1 MDHPF
6 LVTCKFGESAG
17 VLANIRST
25 MDLIAAVA
33 EWSALLGS
41 DNVLDAVDAQRVY
54 GLDTSGMH
62 RRIAGALK
70 IRAPGEVTQ
79 VMQVASRHQV
89 PVYPI
94 STGHNWGYGTALPT
108 VDGCVILDLSA
119 LQRIVHF
126 DAELGVVTVEPG
138 VTQGMLAN
146 FLDAGAHPYMVPVTG
161 AGPHCSLLANALE
174 RGYGI
179 TPHGDHFGAVTDVEA
194 VLADG
199 TTHRSLLRDLAGE
212 DLARLFKWGFGPYTT
227 GLFSQGAFGIVTKM
241 SIVLAR
247 RPPSI
252 KVCLFSLRTDDLVQP
267 AVQRVRQILSMLPG
281 TVGAVNL
288 MNRHR
293 VLAMAAPYPRE
304 GIGAD
309 GLLRDE
315 LLRQMGQEYQVQAWT
330 GFATLYGSARM
341 VRAAQREIRQALRG
355 VGSRVWFVDPSRAS
369 LLARIASWLPGEGG
383 HRLARTARTLEQA
396 LELVAGRPNETTLPL
411 AYWLNRRPAPEGS
424 RDPARD
430 GCGLI
435 WFAPLVPM
443 RPPRVRVYLELLQSV
458 MRQHGF
464 EPLITLT
471 SLNDRLFDSS
481 VPLLFDR
488 DDVSSVERAHRCHRE
503 LLSEC
508 AAEGFFPYRLGVP
521 GFDALRGSSGL
532 DAGQVPNLHVR
543 LRTALDPHDILAPGR
558 YTAVAPP

>member
-1 MDHPF
+1 MDQPTKTGMN
-6 LVTCKFGESAG
+6 LK
-17 VLANIRST
+17 
-25 MDLIAAVA
+25 AACA
-33 EWSALLGS
+33 EWRALLG
-41 DNVLDAVDAQRVY
+41 DAHVLRDAEAQRDY
-54 GLDTSGMH
+54 GSDTGGSA
-62 RRIAGALK
+62 RRILGALRPQ
-70 IRAPGEVTQ
+70 RAAQIPGLVRI
-79 VMQVASRHQV
+79 ANHHAV
-89 PVYPI
+89 PIHPV
-94 STGHNWGYGTALPT
+94 STGRNWGYGTALPAR
-108 VDGCVILDLSA
+108 DCCVVVDLSA
-119 LQRIVHF
+119 LRDITHF
-126 DAELGVVTVEPG
+126 DAELGVVTVQPG
-138 VTQGMLAN
+138 VTQGMLAS
-146 FLDAGAHPYMVPVTG
+146 FLDTGNHPYMVPVTG

-179 TPHGDHFGAVTDVEA
+179 TPHGDHFGAVTDIEA

-199 TTHRSLLRDLAGE
+199 TTHTSLLHDLAGE
-212 DLARLFKWGFGPYTT
+212 DLARLFKWGLGPQTT
-227 GLFSQGAFGIVTKM
+227 GLFAQGAFGIVTKM

-252 KVCLFSLRTDDLVQP
+252 KVCLFSLQTDDLLQT
-267 AVQRVRQILSMLPG
+267 AVDRVRHILSMLPG

-293 VLAMAAPYPRE
+293 VLAMAAPYPRD

-309 GLLRDE
+309 GLVPDE
-315 LLRQMGQEYQVQAWT
+315 LLRQMGKQYQVQAWT
-330 GFATLYGSARM
+330 GFVTLYGSTRM
-341 VRAAQREIRQALRG
+341 VQAAQHEIRQALRG
-355 VGSRVWFVDPSRAS
+355 VGSRVWFVDQRRAS
-369 LLARIASWLPGEGG
+369 LLVRIASWLPGPGG

-411 AYWLNRRPAPEGS
+411 AYWMNRRPAPDGS

-443 RPPRVRVYLELLQSV
+443 RPPRVRVYLDLLQSV

-488 DDVSSVERAHRCHRE
+488 DDAVAVERAHRCHGE
-503 LLSEC
+503 LLRKC

-521 GFDALRGSSGL
+521 GFDALRGGSAV
-532 DAGQVPNLHVR
+532 DAAQVPALHMR
-543 LRTALDPHDILAPGR
+543 LRAALDPNDILSPGR
-558 YTAVAPP
+558 YTAVSLP

>member
-1 MDHPF
+1 MEQGMNF
-6 LVTCKFGESAG
+6 E
-17 VLANIRST
+17 
-25 MDLIAAVA
+25 AACA
-33 EWSALLGS
+33 EWSALLGDAS
-41 DNVLDAVDAQRVY
+41 VLREAEAQREY
-54 GLDTSGMH
+54 GSDTGGTV
-62 RRIAGALK
+62 RRIVGALRPQREAQ
-70 IRAPGEVTQ
+70 IASLVRIANHREVPL
-79 VMQVASRHQV
+79 H
-89 PVYPI
+89 PV
-94 STGHNWGYGTALPT
+94 STGRNWGYGTALPAR
-108 VDGCVILDLSA
+108 DGCVVVDLSA
-119 LQRIVHF
+119 LREITHF
-126 DAELGVVTVEPG
+126 DAELGVVTVQPG
-138 VTQGMLAN
+138 VTQGMLAR
-146 FLDAGAHPYMVPVTG
+146 FLDAGNHPYMVPVTG
-161 AGPHCSLLANALE
+161 AGPHCSLLGNALE

-179 TPHGDHFGAVTDVEA
+179 TPHGDHFGAVTDIEV

-199 TTHRSLLRDLAGE
+199 TTHTSLLRDLAGE
-212 DLARLFKWGFGPYTT
+212 DLARLFKWGLGPYTT
-227 GLFSQGAFGIVTKM
+227 GLFAQGAFGIVTKM

-252 KVCLFSLRTDDLVQP
+252 KACLFSLQSDDLVRP
-267 AVQRVRQILSMLPG
+267 AVERVRQILSMLPG

-304 GIGAD
+304 SIGID
-309 GLLRDE
+309 GLVSDE
-315 LLRQMGQEYQVQAWT
+315 LVRQMGKEYQVQAWT
-330 GFATLYGSARM
+330 GFITLYGSTRM

-355 VGSRVWFVDPSRAS
+355 VASRVLFVDQDRAS
-369 LLARIASWLPGEGG
+369 LLARIASWLPGPVG

-411 AYWLNRRPAPEGS
+411 AYWINRRTAPEGS

-443 RPPRVRVYLELLQSV
+443 RPTRVRVYLDLLQRV

-471 SLNDRLFDSS
+471 SLNDRLFDST

-488 DDVSSVERAHRCHRE
+488 GDASSVERAHRCHRE
-503 LLSEC
+503 LLSQC

-521 GFDALRGSSGL
+521 GFDALRGGSQI
-532 DAGQVPNLHVR
+532 DAGQVHALHMR
-543 LRTALDPHDILAPGR
+543 LRAALDPRDILSPGR
-558 YTAVAPP
+558 YTAVALP